1 MGLPRPSRQI
11 GDRSPTLPLGGGL
24 LIDPEALG
32 QRPQAL
38 LTMLY
43 RSTDRLSRRGAPMQN
58 LAHSASF
65 ESLDKDAPSKA
76 ETKHV
81 VLDRRHRREGRL
93 VRPHRI
99 RRTLPADRDA
109 EVRRLTLVGA
119 VGGVIAP
126 RERGHV
132 HVPPGIYCT
141 AA

>member
-43 RSTDRLSRRGAPMQN
+43 RSTDRLSRRGAPVQN

-76 ETKHV
+76 GTKHLGDAIQRNII
-81 VLDRRHRREGRL
+81 VLTPRRPAATL
-93 VRPHRI
+93 VRS
-99 RRTLPADRDA
+99 
-109 EVRRLTLVGA
+109 
-119 VGGVIAP
+119 
-126 RERGHV
+126 V
-132 HVPPGIYCT
+132 HLDFLGRQPFRPKNP
-141 AA
+141 

>member
-43 RSTDRLSRRGAPMQN
+43 RSTDRLSRRGAPVQN

-76 ETKHV
+76 GTKQ
-81 VLDRRHRREGRL
+81 LAPNSKPFWQDRL
-93 VRPHRI
+93 
-99 RRTLPADRDA
+99 A
-109 EVRRLTLVGA
+109 GA
-119 VGGVIAP
+119 ISGQA
-126 RERGHV
+126 RGW
-132 HVPPGIYCT
+132 
-141 AA
+141 

>member
-11 GDRSPTLPLGGGL
+11 GDRSPNLPLGGGL

-43 RSTDRLSRRGAPMQN
+43 RSTDRLSRRGAPVQN

-76 ETKHV
+76 GTKQ
-81 VLDRRHRREGRL
+81 LDCSATKSSLGGRSEGERASKPL
-93 VRPHRI
+93 
-99 RRTLPADRDA
+99 
-109 EVRRLTLVGA
+109 GA
-119 VGGVIAP
+119 RVP
-126 RERGHV
+126 ERG
-132 HVPPGIYCT
+132 GS
-141 AA
+141 

>member
-11 GDRSPTLPLGGGL
+11 GDRSPNLPLGGGL

-43 RSTDRLSRRGAPMQN
+43 RSTDRLSRRGAPVQN

-76 ETKHV
+76 GTKN
-81 VLDRRHRREGRL
+81 LGMACR
-93 VRPHRI
+93 
-99 RRTLPADRDA
+99 
-109 EVRRLTLVGA
+109 GA
-119 VGGVIAP
+119 VTRPDQSSVRCPGSALVSSLQPVRVWRNPGVQT
-126 RERGHV
+126 G
-132 HVPPGIYCT
+132 
-141 AA
+141 

>member
-43 RSTDRLSRRGAPMQN
+43 RSTDRLSGRGAPVQN

-76 ETKHV
+76 GTKH
-81 VLDRRHRREGRL
+81 LAPIIGWILCAPKYLLGKSHR
-93 VRPHRI
+93 
-99 RRTLPADRDA
+99 
-109 EVRRLTLVGA
+109 
-119 VGGVIAP
+119 
-126 RERGHV
+126 
-132 HVPPGIYCT
+132 
-141 AA
+141 